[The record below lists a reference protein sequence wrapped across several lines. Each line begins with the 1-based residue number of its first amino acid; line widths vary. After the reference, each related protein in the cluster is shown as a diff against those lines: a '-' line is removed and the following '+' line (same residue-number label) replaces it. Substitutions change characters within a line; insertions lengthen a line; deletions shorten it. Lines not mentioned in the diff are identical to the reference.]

1 MPGQDAQFIATPLSS
16 INSVATQ
23 TMAKLGR
30 LGLSNI
36 YDLLMN
42 LPFRYEDRTYIRSVQ
57 SSPEENVPCNL
68 LLTITSAPR
77 IKPKLTEFS
86 AQDHEG
92 SHIKIIFFHASKY
105 LLQKLTV
112 GTTVLAWGSV
122 RMDFYGPSP
131 KYVITHPEVTFI
143 DSSEIE
149 LPARLSPVYHL
160 TAGITQYRL
169 RELTHLALTLLARHP
184 LEEYLPTMLNPYG
197 MDLTRALMITHNP
210 EPREDHGLV
219 LLEAL
224 PSYQRICYEEL
235 VAYKLSILELK
246 ARQVSKAAKS
256 VELNPKSHEK
266 LLKSLPFTPTDA
278 QSRVFDEIM
287 GDCNKNKAMSRLVHG
302 DVGSGKTLV
311 AAMVMEQFAS
321 ANMQCA
327 LLAPTELLAKQ
338 HHRKI
343 SELFEPMGF
352 EVVCVIG
359 SLKKKERESV
369 FEKAKSGKALIFVGT
384 HALFQKD
391 IVYKNLSLV
400 IVDEQHRFG
409 VDQREAL
416 LNKSPEEYAAHEL
429 LMTATPIPRSLQQ
442 ALYSDTDVSTID
454 VLPAGRTPITTAI
467 IGQDRI
473 EEVADRLNHHCHEG
487 NQAYWVCPLV
497 EENELLDATSAKKR
511 HKELTELLPDL
522 KIGLLHAQM
531 SERQKNETMEAFI
544 SGEINILVA
553 TTIVEVGVDV
563 PNATVIVI
571 ENADRLG
578 LAQLHQLRGRVGRGS
593 KPSFCLLLH
602 QNNTP
607 AKDNERRE
615 RGIKRLEIMRST
627 TNGFS
632 IANQDL
638 LMRGPGEFFGTNQA
652 GKENFRFADL
662 NRDYDLIENATR
674 AASAIFNNDPETAG
688 NLIMRWFPQV
698 LDLENGPLSGKA
710 KNSARP

>member
-16 INSVATQ
+16 INGVATQ
-23 TMAKLGR
+23 TLSKLGR
-30 LGLSNI
+30 LGLSSI

-112 GTTVLAWGSV
+112 GCTVLAWGSV
-122 RMDFYGPSP
+122 RIDFFTGVP
-131 KYVITHPEVTFI
+131 KYVITHPEIQFI

-160 TAGITQYRL
+160 TAGITQYRM
-169 RELTHLALTLLARHP
+169 RELAHLALELLARHP
-184 LEEYLPTMLNPYG
+184 LEEYLPKLLNPYE

-246 ARQVSKAAKS
+246 ARQGSKAATA
-256 VELNPKSHEK
+256 VALNNKSHEK

-278 QSRVFDEIM
+278 QNRVFYEIM
-287 GDCNKNKAMSRLVHG
+287 GDCAKSQAMSRLVHG

-311 AAMVMEQFAS
+311 AAMVMEQFAT
-321 ANMQCA
+321 AGLQCA

-338 HHRKI
+338 HQRKLAD
-343 SELFEPMGF
+343 LFEPLGF
-352 EVVCVIG
+352 EVVSVIG
-359 SLKKKERESV
+359 SLKKKEREEV
-369 FEKAKSGKALIFVGT
+369 FAKAKSGKALIFVGT
-384 HALFQKD
+384 HALFQKA
-391 IVYKNLSLV
+391 ITYKCLSLV

-416 LNKSPEEYAAHEL
+416 LSKSPEDYSAHEL

-467 IGQDRI
+467 IGQERI
-473 EEVADRLNHHCHEG
+473 QEVADRLHHHCAEG

-497 EENELLDATSAKKR
+497 EESEVQDATSAKKR

-522 KIGLLHAQM
+522 TIGLLHAQM
-531 SERQKNETMEAFI
+531 SDKQKNETMEDFI
-544 SGEINILVA
+544 SGKTNILVA

-602 QNNTP
+602 ANTP
-607 AKDNERRE
+607 AKDDERRE
-615 RGIKRLEIMRST
+615 RGLKRLEIMRST
-627 TNGFS
+627 TNGFA

-662 NRDYDLIENATR
+662 NRDYDLIENAGR
-674 AASAIFNNDPETAG
+674 AASAIFSSDPETAG
-688 NLIMRWFPQV
+688 NLIMRWFPEV
-698 LDLENGPLSGKA
+698 LDLENGPLSGKTS
-710 KNSARP
+710 K